1 MLCERI
7 ARPIRRILLGLSV
20 ATALAGCQV
29 RPLHDGTAGRV
40 ESLAAIAYSQA
51 DSRVGQEVR
60 NQLVFLTGGGGGEPA
75 NPQYTVDMKVDS
87 KTMGVLLEQSSDVP
101 KAGRVIV
108 SADYTLT
115 RTSDGVVL
123 RTGRRQIVAP
133 VDYPEQEFAKLRA
146 TRDAED
152 RGAHQLAELIR
163 ADIATIIGR

>member
-1 MLCERI
+1 MSSESI
-7 ARPIRRILLGLSV
+7 ARQIRRILLGLSLAV
-20 ATALAGCQV
+20 GVAGCQV
-29 RPLHDGTAGRV
+29 RPLHDGVPGRA
-40 ESLAAIAYSQA
+40 ENLGSIAYSQA

-60 NQLVFLTGGGGGEPA
+60 NQLIFLTGGGAGEPA
-75 NPQYTVDMKVDS
+75 APQYTVDMKVES
-87 KTMGVLLEQSSDVP
+87 RTMGVLLEQSSDVP

-115 RTSDGVVL
+115 RTSDGTVL
-123 RTGRRQIVAP
+123 RAGRRQIVAP

-146 TRDAED
+146 IRDAED

>member
-1 MLCERI
+1 MSSERI
-7 ARPIRRILLGLSV
+7 GRPILSILLGLSLAV
-20 ATALAGCQV
+20 VLAGCQI
-29 RPLHDGTAGRV
+29 RPLHDGFAGRA
-40 ESLAAIAYSQA
+40 ESLASIAYSQA

-60 NQLVFLTGGGGGEPA
+60 NQLVFLTGGGAGEPA
-75 NPQYTVDMKVDS
+75 TPQYTVDMKVES

-115 RTSDGVVL
+115 RTADGAVL

-133 VDYPEQEFAKLRA
+133 VDYPSQEFAKLRA
-146 TRDAED
+146 IRDAED

>member
-1 MLCERI
+1 MSSEPV
-7 ARPIRRILLGLSV
+7 AHPVPRILLGLC
-20 ATALAGCQV
+20 LAVMLVGCQV
-29 RPLHDGTAGRV
+29 RPLYDGSTAKA
-40 ESLAAIAYSQA
+40 ESLGAIAYSHPE
-51 DSRVGQEVR
+51 SRIGQEVR
-60 NQLVFLTGGGGGEPA
+60 NHLVFLTGGGAGEPA
-75 NPQYTVDMKVDS
+75 TPQYKVDMNVES
-87 KTMGVLLEQSSDVP
+87 RTMGVLLEQSSDVP

-115 RTSDGVVL
+115 RVSDGTVL

-146 TRDAED
+146 IRDAED